1 MKKRIISLALALVLL
16 MTCFAGCGKETVQE
30 NEQSLELSSTVVADK
45 FIVQGGKT
53 EYSLVLPE
61 NALERETMAAEE
73 FATFMAQATG
83 CTFQTVTENNVTDG
97 AKFISIGNT
106 KQFAAAF
113 PDVDLK
119 TIADKQSSYYIG
131 TKGDC
136 IYIASGSGF
145 NGDGSLYGIYDLL
158 EDLVNYTYYWDD
170 EICVD
175 EMSDVNLRN
184 YDLTLVEP
192 SFDMRTLSTN
202 YIYGN
207 HTHNHRLRFLNFSQG
222 GEWNSNTFGHSQ
234 LRSFVHPTDTDEN
247 GVEYG
252 QTHPE
257 WFVNPYETTMAIQ
270 TNQLCWTAGGDEES
284 LKELQTVCANRMIEY
299 LQMDTI
305 ANFFMFG
312 QHDNSDACNCASCTA
327 ALQEWGGTMSG
338 LQIAFV
344 NGMLE
349 QVEAWREENQPDREV
364 FYVVYAYHFTQSPP
378 VKKDADGNYVAYS
391 EKVIPSEKLRIYF
404 APVTSN
410 YAYTFDSPIND
421 ETYQDLKGWETVCTD
436 GQLFAYLYDLNIN
449 YYFVNFFNY
458 GTIQS
463 TAQELKDAG
472 VTYYLNQGVS
482 DAKYASGF
490 QEMRGYVTSN
500 IMWDTSRNYQELAAD
515 FITHYYKDAAPQIQE
530 VFDMICDQCTY
541 YSYDVD
547 YGLSTINAY
556 PELSGLYPRNFVDKL
571 DEVFQQAFD
580 AVAEYE
586 TSDPEL
592 YDTLYHRIL
601 KEYMCVLYLKGSVY
615 GDYCTTE
622 ELNEIRSLWNY
633 CIDHWGFTM
642 GGEGRNLP
650 SF

>member
-30 NEQSLELSSTVVADK
+30 NEQSPELSSTVVADK

-327 ALQEWGGTMSG
+327 AL
-338 LQIAFV
+338 
-344 NGMLE
+344 
-349 QVEAWREENQPDREV
+349 
-364 FYVVYAYHFTQSPP
+364 
-378 VKKDADGNYVAYS
+378 
-391 EKVIPSEKLRIYF
+391 
-404 APVTSN
+404 
-410 YAYTFDSPIND
+410 
-421 ETYQDLKGWETVCTD
+421 
-436 GQLFAYLYDLNIN
+436 
-449 YYFVNFFNY
+449 
-458 GTIQS
+458 
-463 TAQELKDAG
+463 
-472 VTYYLNQGVS
+472 
-482 DAKYASGF
+482 
-490 QEMRGYVTSN
+490 
-500 IMWDTSRNYQELAAD
+500 
-515 FITHYYKDAAPQIQE
+515 
-530 VFDMICDQCTY
+530 
-541 YSYDVD
+541 
-547 YGLSTINAY
+547 
-556 PELSGLYPRNFVDKL
+556 
-571 DEVFQQAFD
+571 
-580 AVAEYE
+580 
-586 TSDPEL
+586 
-592 YDTLYHRIL
+592 
-601 KEYMCVLYLKGSVY
+601 
-615 GDYCTTE
+615 
-622 ELNEIRSLWNY
+622 
-633 CIDHWGFTM
+633 
-642 GGEGRNLP
+642 
-650 SF
+650 